1 MASINA
7 VLMWTKEHKMR
18 LLFSVV
24 IIHITV
30 SWDEIIL
37 TFP

>member
-1 MASINA
+1 MARINA
-7 VLMWTKEHKMR
+7 VLMWTKEHNMR

-24 IIHITV
+24 IIRSSV
-30 SWDEIIL
+30 LCDDMIL